1 MNLTKGSR
9 IHAPLCQMERRP
21 GPIKPSKV
29 LLCSPESGHSLNHPA
44 KCNVEAISLLDIIK
58 CDQGSCN
65 HALYKENYSK
75 SKPEGIKNTQWQ
87 PLKLHSDV
95 HSKFNHLL

>member
-1 MNLTKGSR
+1 
-9 IHAPLCQMERRP
+9 MERRP